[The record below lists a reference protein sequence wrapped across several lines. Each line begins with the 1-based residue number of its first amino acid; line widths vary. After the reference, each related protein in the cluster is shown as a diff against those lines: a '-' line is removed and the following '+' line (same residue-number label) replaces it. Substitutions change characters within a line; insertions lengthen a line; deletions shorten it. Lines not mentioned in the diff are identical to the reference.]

1 MSVHFI
7 GWSFSFLETAVLVH
21 CIIAGAGLAG
31 VQVVMTQDEGCGVLT
46 LQSTQ
51 EGHDAGAL
59 LDGARVSGMIVGGE
73 TALVTDTDAV
83 GIVALAMCACL
94 GDVSAA
100 MDDAVARDV
109 IVVAYVAESSV
120 ADVVPPAVL
129 RREGLALRRGTAVD
143 DNHGD
148 DSH

>member
-1 MSVHFI
+1 MFI
-7 GWSFSFLETAVLVH
+7 SLAGGFILEIAVLVR
-21 CIIAGAGLAG
+21 CIIAGTGFAG

-46 LQSTQ
+46 LQEAQ
-51 EGHDAGAL
+51 EGHDAAAL
-59 LDGARVSGMIVGGE
+59 LYGARVSGVVVGCE

-94 GDVSAA
+94 GDVATS

-109 IVVAYVAESSV
+109 IVVAYVAEASV
-120 ADVVPPAVL
+120 ADVISPAVL

-143 DNHGD
+143 DDHGN

>member
-1 MSVHFI
+1 MASASDV
-7 GWSFSFLETAVLVH
+7 AVLM
-21 CIIAGAGLAG
+21 CSIIAGAGLAG

-46 LQSTQ
+46 LQKAQ
-51 EGHDAGAL
+51 EGHDAAAL
-59 LDGARVSGMIVGGE
+59 LDGARVSWVVVGCE

-94 GDVSAA
+94 GDVATS
-100 MDDAVARDV
+100 MDDAVAGDV
-109 IVVAYVAESSV
+109 IVIAYVAEASV
-120 ADVVPPAVL
+120 DDVVSPAVL

>member
-1 MSVHFI
+1 MFI
-7 GWSFSFLETAVLVH
+7 SLAGAFILETAVLVR
-21 CIIAGAGLAG
+21 CIIAGTGLAG

-51 EGHDAGAL
+51 EGHDAATL
-59 LDGARVSGMIVGGE
+59 LDGARVSGVVGGCE

-94 GDVSAA
+94 GDVATS
-100 MDDAVARDV
+100 MDDAVAGDV
-109 IVVAYVAESSV
+109 IVIAYVAEASV
-120 ADVVPPAVL
+120 ADVISPAVL

-143 DNHGD
+143 DDHGD